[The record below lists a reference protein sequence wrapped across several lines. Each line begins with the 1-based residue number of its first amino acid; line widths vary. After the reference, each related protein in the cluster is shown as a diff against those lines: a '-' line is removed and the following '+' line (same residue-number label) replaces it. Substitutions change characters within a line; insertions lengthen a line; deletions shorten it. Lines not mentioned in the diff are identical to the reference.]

1 MINQINSTQKDE
13 KVKRSI
19 QLRESKISNTEI
31 SNISSISNFLI
42 DTENPKKSSQN
53 NSLNSVLCLTETN
66 SEGKNMITIK
76 LSKEKKNIEIELA
89 LAEKGFPDILSKMNY
104 ETKTLI
110 IDEKWLDNK
119 TIKDYYFYV
128 KICYSSENM
137 NNNLDLSN
145 LRFNFKK
152 LTQLAN
158 YFENDRILAHMIKM
172 NIEPNISCETCI
184 NLINDAFKYCSN
196 DNLNSTLK
204 SKWFNLF
211 LKLRNFITT
220 NFIYFLSLPGKNQI
234 IKLNVKLFEEIIETF
249 LTTIYTKRIE
259 ITSEQASQI
268 VLFIVYLRNK
278 NNDEPHDF
286 DTINY
291 DLIFSF
297 LNKEKEYLC
306 SPENLLEIS
315 NFSNPTFSL
324 NLLKD
329 VNYNY
334 QEHIVPFFQQELIFI
349 SKYDNNTDTFTISL
363 KLNPVNTI
371 DVFTFVSFGQ
381 IIEDEENNEINFCSI
396 NNSSKI
402 TIYTINSYKGYVNY
416 MKGIKELSNLNL
428 VINLKF
434 CIIDSFLICFLKSA
448 FDEIY
453 NINSIKLLPPSIFN
467 VLLSNSNFKE
477 DYMLIAIMKWL
488 SDNTNDT
495 DKIIDVLDKLDW
507 KKVPLGRI
515 FEFVIKF
522 PYTIERNE
530 SVENCIIAAI
540 FAKANEKLIEMKREK
555 IYSERMNETYLERKI
570 TQFSYEGDLEKC
582 EAIVNE
588 NNNINNIFNSNN
600 SNRESNNVNLIS
612 EESQINLLSYFFVNL
627 LECSKKLNYQYLAS
641 SVEFLK
647 KEIMFARKSFKKETT
662 KEKDKQLDTSNL
674 NTNYF
679 NISKVSNCSNKS
691 IKSNNIINL
700 KISVCESDRNK
711 MPSIILKD
719 ENKLSIKNKE
729 KSITKDRQ
737 KNKENKENK
746 DNNMGNRNY
755 TNPNTIKINDSTKKT
770 DNKTEENENVRQVQ
784 KQTKPSRAKSSRNVK
799 IQDDNIHLNPKN
811 LKPPNKKEYRTTSSK
826 NSTKNINVAYNTSLN
841 KPQKQ
846 INKQKGPSIKL
857 RSVVRGSSK
866 NLPEVSLKT
875 GGTHKRC
882 KSEKSLTDI

>member
-1 MINQINSTQKDE
+1 MINQIKSTQKDE
-13 KVKRSI
+13 KILKSI

-42 DTENPKKSSQN
+42 DTENPKKPSQN
-53 NSLNSVLCLTETN
+53 SSLNSVLCLTESN
-66 SEGKNMITIK
+66 SRGKNMIMIK
-76 LSKEKKNIEIELA
+76 LPKEKKNIEIELA

-110 IDEKWLDNK
+110 IDEKWIDNK
-119 TIKDYYFYV
+119 TVKDYYFYV
-128 KICYSSENM
+128 KICYSENM

-158 YFENDRILAHMIKM
+158 YFENERILAHMIKM

-184 NLINDAFKYCSN
+184 SLINDAFKYCSN
-196 DNLNSTLK
+196 ANLNPTLK

-211 LKLRNFITT
+211 LKLRTFITT
-220 NFIYFLSLPGKNQI
+220 NFIYFLSLPGKSQI

-278 NNDEPHDF
+278 NNDEQYDF
-286 DTINY
+286 DKINY

-297 LNKEKEYLC
+297 LNKEKDYLC
-306 SPENLLEIS
+306 SPENLFEIS
-315 NFSNPTFSL
+315 NFSKPTFSL

-329 VNYNY
+329 INYNY
-334 QEHIVPFFQQELIFI
+334 QEHIVQFFQQELIFI

-363 KLNPVNTI
+363 KLNPVNAI

-402 TIYTINSYKGYVNY
+402 TIYTINSYQGYVNY

-434 CIIDSFLICFLKSA
+434 CILDSFLICFLKSA

-453 NINSIKLLPPSIFN
+453 NIDSIKLLPPSIFN

-495 DKIIDVLDKLDW
+495 DKILDVLDKLDW

-515 FEFVIKF
+515 FEFVIKY
-522 PYTIERNE
+522 PQTIERNE

-588 NNNINNIFNSNN
+588 NNNINNVDSNNNN
-600 SNRESNNVNLIS
+600 SNRESNNVNLIN

-627 LECSKKLNYQYLAS
+627 LECSKKLNYQNLAS

-647 KEIMFARKSFKKETT
+647 KEIMFTKKCIKKEAA
-662 KEKDKQLDTSNL
+662 KDKDKQLDYSHL
-674 NTNYF
+674 NNNYF
-679 NISKVSNCSNKS
+679 NNSKVSNFSNKS
-691 IKSNNIINL
+691 IKSNNVVNL

-711 MPSIILKD
+711 MPSIVLKE
-719 ENKLSIKNKE
+719 ENKISIKAKE
-729 KSITKDRQ
+729 KSTTKDKQ
-737 KNKENKENK
+737 KIKENKEN
-746 DNNMGNRNY
+746 NRNN
-755 TNPNTIKINDSTKKT
+755 TNPNTLNINDTNKK
-770 DNKTEENENVRQVQ
+770 KEESQSYVQ
-784 KQTKPSRAKSSRNVK
+784 KQIKPSRAKSSRNVK
-799 IQDDNIHLNPKN
+799 ILDDNIQLNPKN
-811 LKPPNKKEYRTTSSK
+811 QKHPDKKEYRTTSSK
-826 NSTKNINVAYNTSLN
+826 SSKKNINVTYNTNLN
-841 KPQKQ
+841 KPQKE
-846 INKQKGPSIKL
+846 INKKKGPSIKL

-875 GGTHKRC
+875 GIVHKRC
-882 KSEKSLTDI
+882 KSEKNLTDIK